1 MVWCWAGNSRLTGA
15 ARPATLAA
23 VSLFFS
29 AFAMRSVVVNP
40 RFLAAV
46 LSVGG
51 GLLCAAPAQAG
62 GFHGKDGSVIL
73 RMCQSADRVKT
84 LSVMCNSYL
93 DGYLDAAH
101 HYASGK
107 PAFCLGDGD
116 RKTLPGAVVAWIGA
130 HPESL
135 TQPAGAVVQKALAQ
149 RYPCKGRT

>member
-1 MVWCWAGNSRLTGA
+1 
-15 ARPATLAA
+15 
-23 VSLFFS
+23 
-29 AFAMRSVVVNP
+29 MRSVVVNP

-46 LSVGG
+46 LSVWG

-62 GFHGKDGSVIL
+62 GLHGKDGSVIL